1 MKLDVVRT
9 QFGADATNGML
20 FIDGVF
26 ECFTL
31 EDQVREGS
39 KVMKETAIPLG
50 EYEIKYR
57 NIGGY
62 DSKYRARYGT
72 DWHNGMLELQDVPNF
87 TYILIHTGNTDEHTA
102 GCLLVGETQQD
113 LDKGKDGFV
122 GGSGDAYKKFYPKV
136 RDALNAGEKVTIRYS
151 NINLNEIIED
161 VAKELSNKATE
172 DVVLT
177 KVIDDKFDK
186 ILKELKNLRSAVFTV
201 KNIT

>member
-1 MKLDVVRT
+1 
-9 QFGADATNGML
+9 
-20 FIDGVF
+20 
-26 ECFTL
+26 
-31 EDQVREGS
+31 
-39 KVMKETAIPLG
+39 
-50 EYEIKYR
+50 
-57 NIGGY
+57 
-62 DSKYRARYGT
+62 
-72 DWHNGMLELQDVPNF
+72 MLELQDVPNF

-151 NINLNEIIED
+151 DINLG
-161 VAKELSNKATE
+161 AKEISNKATE

-177 KVIDDKFDK
+177 NVIDDKFDK